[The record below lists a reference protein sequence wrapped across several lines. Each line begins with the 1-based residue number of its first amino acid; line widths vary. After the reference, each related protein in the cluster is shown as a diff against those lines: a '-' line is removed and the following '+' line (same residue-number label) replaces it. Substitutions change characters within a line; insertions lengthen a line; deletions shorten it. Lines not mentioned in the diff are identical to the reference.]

1 VTEPVATP
9 VLIVGAGP
17 VGLSMA
23 LLLARF
29 DIPCVIVERGTE
41 RGRHPKARGVRTRTM
56 ELFRQWGIA
65 DELRPS
71 AQTTEALRFIYCDS
85 LIGEEIGRSP
95 QLDPPSDA
103 ITPVETYR
111 IPQEVV
117 EDVLLQH
124 VLDGPS
130 VVVRRGV
137 ELVGIE
143 QHESDVDATLRT
155 GDGDLETMRARYV
168 IGADGVGSTVRATLG
183 IGLTGIPVIAY
194 WQSVHWRADISDL
207 TTDRPC
213 IQFLTGARSGAF
225 VGVAWNRDDRWVT
238 ILQRPGADE
247 RPDALTSEQATQVI
261 REAVGR
267 PQLEVEI
274 LDSTTFRIGAEI
286 AERYREGRVF
296 LVGDAAHSM
305 PPTGGFGMNTGI
317 QDAHNLAWRLAYV
330 IHGAAGEEVLDG
342 YDEER
347 RPIAQANAAWS
358 VSNAKRM
365 RELRDAIAGE
375 DADRLASALLDQIHH
390 VGALG
395 QDLGFRYRSGT
406 LLDDGADAPPLD
418 PIVYEPSAT
427 PGGRAPHLWVE
438 QEGSR
443 ISTLDLF
450 DRSYVLLAPAG
461 GREWTA
467 AARRLAA
474 ELAIPLDAYVV
485 GIEGDLVADGDGF
498 AALYGISGSG
508 AVLVRP
514 DGHVAWRSAAL
525 RGDPAAALAD
535 VLARLHVVTKAV
547 A

>member
-1 VTEPVATP
+1 
-9 VLIVGAGP
+9 
-17 VGLSMA
+17 
-23 LLLARF
+23 
-29 DIPCVIVERGTE
+29 
-41 RGRHPKARGVRTRTM
+41 M

-85 LIGEEIGRSP
+85 LVGEEIGRSP
-95 QLDPPSDA
+95 QLDPPPDA

-117 EDVLLQH
+117 EDVLLQR
-124 VLDGPS
+124 VLDGAS

-137 ELVGIE
+137 ELVDID
-143 QHESDVDATLRT
+143 QHESGVNATLRT
-155 GDGDLETMRARYV
+155 GRGDLEAMRASYV
-168 IGADGVGSTVRATLG
+168 IGADGVGSTVRAKLG
-183 IGLTGIPVIAY
+183 IELTGIPVIGY

-207 TTDRPC
+207 TKDRPC
-213 IQFLTGARSGAF
+213 IQFLTGARSGVF

-247 RPDALTSEQATQVI
+247 RPDALTSDQAKQVI

-274 LDSTTFRIGAEI
+274 LGSTTFRIGAEI

-317 QDAHNLAWRLAYV
+317 QDAHNLAWKLAYV
-330 IHGAAGEEVLDG
+330 IQGTAGEALLDS

-347 RPIAQANAAWS
+347 RPIAQANVDWS

-365 RELRDAIAGE
+365 RELREAIAGE

-395 QDLGFRYRSGT
+395 QDLGFRYRPGT

-427 PGGRAPHLWVE
+427 PGGRAPHMWVE

-461 GREWTA
+461 GREWA
-467 AARRLAA
+467 AVARRLAA

-485 GIEGDLVADGDGF
+485 GIEDDLIADGDGL

-525 RGDPAAALAD
+525 TRDPAAALAD
-535 VLARLHVVTKAV
+535 VLNRLHFVTKAV

>member
-1 VTEPVATP
+1 VTEPDATP
-9 VLIVGAGP
+9 VLIAGAGP

-29 DIPCVIVERGTE
+29 DIPCVVVERGTE
-41 RGRHPKARGVRTRTM
+41 RGHHPKARGVRARTM

-71 AQTTEALRFIYCDS
+71 AQTSEALRFIYCDT
-85 LIGEEIGRSP
+85 LVGEEIGRSP
-95 QLDPPSDA
+95 RLDPPADA
-103 ITPVETYR
+103 ITPAETYR

-117 EDVLLQH
+117 EEVLLQR

-137 ELVGIE
+137 ELVDIE
-143 QHESDVDATLRT
+143 QDESGVTATLRAS
-155 GDGDLETMRARYV
+155 DGAFETMRARYL
-168 IGADGVGSTVRATLG
+168 IGADGVGSTVRAKLG
-183 IGLTGIPVIAY
+183 IELTGIPVIGY

-207 TTDRPC
+207 TKDRPC
-213 IQFLTGARSGAF
+213 IQFLTGARSGVF

-238 ILQRPGADE
+238 ILQLPGADE
-247 RPDALTSEQATQVI
+247 RPDALTSEQATHVI

-267 PQLEVEI
+267 SQLEVEI
-274 LDSTTFRIGAEI
+274 LGSTTFRIGAEI

-317 QDAHNLAWRLAYV
+317 QDAHNLAWKLAYV
-330 IHGAAGEEVLDG
+330 IQGAAGQELLDS

-347 RPIAQANAAWS
+347 RPIAQANVEWS

-365 RELRDAIAGE
+365 RELREAIAGE

-390 VGALG
+390 VGAMG
-395 QDLGFRYRSGT
+395 QDLGFRYVSGT
-406 LLDDGADAPPLD
+406 LLNDGSDAPPLD
-418 PIVYEPSAT
+418 PIAYEPSAT
-427 PGGRAPHLWVE
+427 PGGRAPHMWV
-438 QEGSR
+438 QREGTR

-450 DRSYVLLAPAG
+450 DRSYVLLTPPG
-461 GREWTA
+461 GGQWA
-467 AARRLAA
+467 AVSRRLAS
-474 ELAIPLDAYVV
+474 ELSLPLETYVI
-485 GIEGDLVADGDGF
+485 GAEGDLVADGVAF
-498 AALYGISGSG
+498 SALYGVSDSG

-514 DGHVAWRSAAL
+514 DGHVAWRVTTL
-525 RGDPAAALAD
+525 PEDPAAALVDA
-535 VLARLHVVTKAV
+535 LGGLHLGVNTVV
-547 A
+547 